1 MSEELVTITP
11 AMMLATL
18 QAAAANTQE
27 LEDTLRAANPFKI
40 MALLK
45 LSKDTVSINTEVA
58 GEIRAVNKKVV
69 FIPML
74 IVESRALF
82 SPSNDDENKMPICST
97 KSSKLG
103 TFGRGDKDR
112 GVGYANVDAEY
123 FDFDKYKGT
132 GYAATYKVLDGRQLE
147 LSDAGDP
154 MSGQQIKAGCK
165 TCPWNKYESKGLWEP
180 GEDVGKGK
188 ACGETRMLL
197 GFQAEQGNDGFY
209 YYNDK
214 HPAYM
219 RLSAGSIRA
228 VQGIVDVAAAE
239 QVAPYMMA
247 YEFTC
252 NIGKK
257 GKVTWAFLEAKSLG
271 FIGDLAMANEKLDM
285 FKEMIFE
292 KEFTPEEDSEVDTD
306 LDNWDA

>member
-1 MSEELVTITP
+1 MSDELTVMTP
-11 AMMLATL
+11 AMMLAKL
-18 QAAAANTQE
+18 QSAAANTTE

-45 LSKDTVSINTEVA
+45 LSKDTASINTEVA
-58 GEIRAVNKKVV
+58 GEIRHVDKRVV

-74 IVESRALF
+74 IIESRALF

-97 KSSKLG
+97 KQSKLG

-112 GVGYANVDAEY
+112 GIGFANVDGSY
-123 FDFDKYKGT
+123 FDFDKYKGN
-132 GYAATYKVLDGRQLE
+132 GYADSFRVAEGAPIQ

-154 MSGQQIKAGCK
+154 MNGQEIQAACK
-165 TCPWNKYESKGLWEP
+165 GCPWNKYESKTLWEP

-197 GFQAEQGNDGFY
+197 GFRAEQGEDGFY

-214 HPAYM
+214 QPSYM
-219 RLSAGSIRA
+219 RLSTGSIRA
-228 VQGIVDVAAAE
+228 VQGIIDVAAAE

-247 YEFTC
+247 YEFSC
-252 NIGKK
+252 EVGKK
-257 GKVTWAFLEAKSLG
+257 GKVTWAFLKAKSLG
-271 FIGDLAMANEKLDM
+271 YIGDLAMANEKLAM

-292 KEFTPEEDSEVDTD
+292 KEFAPEVPVDSD
-306 LDNWDA
+306 LENWDV